1 MAGAFLISGGTAY
14 LSIFEEVK
22 QSVTTRQAAERYGV
36 RVGRETSL
44 QKQNHVDYLLDTLL
58 SPDMEERVAHTCS
71 ILSCHL
77 SKVSSSKQ
85 I

>member
-22 QSVTTRQAAERYGV
+22 RSVTTRQAAERYGV

-58 SPDMEERVAHTCS
+58 SPDMEERAAHTCS

-77 SKVSSSKQ
+77 CKVRSSKQ

>member
-22 QSVTTRQAAERYGV
+22 RSVTTRQAAERYGV

-58 SPDMEERVAHTCS
+58 SPDMEERAAHTCS

-77 SKVSSSKQ
+77 RKVRSPKQ

>member
-1 MAGAFLISGGTAY
+1 MNV
-14 LSIFEEVK
+14 FEAVK

-77 SKVSSSKQ
+77 CKVRSSKQ

>member
-1 MAGAFLISGGTAY
+1 M
-14 LSIFEEVK
+14 SIFEEVK
-22 QSVTTRQAAERYGV
+22 QSVTTRQACPSVTVSG
-36 RVGRETSL
+36 GPGDIL

-77 SKVSSSKQ
+77 CKVRSSKQ

>member
-1 MAGAFLISGGTAY
+1 M
-14 LSIFEEVK
+14 SIFEEVK

-44 QKQNHVDYLLDTLL
+44 QNVDYLLDTLL

-77 SKVSSSKQ
+77 CKVRSSKQ